1 MQSARKEVKQ
11 SNRKERERAR
21 KDADSLASPQRLLKG
36 DGIGCESLQGQKGA
50 WEPAPV
56 RVPGY
61 YSSNHGMPLDLP
73 RYFERV
79 IPYGSSGPRR
89 HLGFPGEPDTFR
101 SQSYLCWQACSIHR
115 GSDGKSCSNYTGNY
129 EPTLAELERAFLL
142 LGDDRWEA
150 SPSRSNRE
158 DAVNLQTADE
168 RR

>member
-1 MQSARKEVKQ
+1 MGVAGKMLILWPVLRGSLKEMALDVRASKVRK
-11 SNRKERERAR
+11 
-21 KDADSLASPQRLLKG
+21 
-36 DGIGCESLQGQKGA
+36 
-50 WEPAPV
+50 
-56 RVPGY
+56 VPGSQPWSGCLDIILRTMGCLWFY
-61 YSSNHGMPLDLP
+61 AMDLP
-73 RYFERV
+73 GYFERV
-79 IPYGSSGPRR
+79 IPYGSVGPRR

-150 SPSRSNRE
+150 SPSHSNRE